1 MRNGAPAGLTTG
13 PTRGHEPMSAAR
25 KLPDAGIARLHA
37 AMSAHVE
44 RGELPGLVALVAVGE
59 AVHVEVVGKKDFG
72 DREPLPRDAVFRI
85 ASLTKPIA
93 AAAAMTFVDDG
104 TFALEDSVEELLPEL
119 AHRRVLRSIDAELDD
134 TVPAERPITI
144 EDLLT
149 CKLGFGIVL
158 APPGTY
164 PIQRAAERLDLG
176 TLGPP
181 WPPHRMS
188 GDEWIRRLASL
199 PWMDQPGAGWRY
211 NTGIQ
216 VLGLLLQRAGGRP
229 LGEVLRA
236 RILEPLGMDET
247 AFTVRPDQVDRL
259 TTAYEPDPVTGQ
271 LHPLDRVA
279 DSYWRTEL
287 PFPTAAGW
295 LVSTID
301 DLWLFVRMLLGRGS
315 ALDGTRV
322 LSAHAVEEM
331 LVDRL
336 TPEQR
341 QANRLFLGDDSS
353 WGYGMAV
360 PIAGRAAGP
369 QPFGWDGGT
378 GTVWRSDARAGVTR
392 ILLTQRAM
400 TSPEP
405 PASFVE
411 FASVVDEIAPGI
423 T

>member
-1 MRNGAPAGLTTG
+1 MTA
-13 PTRGHEPMSAAR
+13 SR
-25 KLPDAGIARLHA
+25 KLPAAGIARLHTA
-37 AMSAHVE
+37 LSAHVD
-44 RGELPGLVALVAVGE
+44 RGELPGLAALVAVGD
-59 AVHVEVVGKKDFG
+59 ATHVEVLGAKDFG
-72 DREPLPRDAVFRI
+72 DREPLPRNAVFRI
-85 ASLTKPIA
+85 ASLTKPIV
-93 AAAAMTFVDDG
+93 AAAAMTFVENG
-104 TFALEDSVEELLPEL
+104 TFALADPVDELLPEL
-119 AHRRVLRSIDAELDD
+119 AHRRVLRSMDAALDD

-149 CKLGFGIVL
+149 CKLGFGTIL

-164 PIQRAAERLDLG
+164 PIQRAAEPLDLG

-181 WPPHRMS
+181 WPPHRMT

-199 PWMDQPGAGWRY
+199 PWMHQPGTAWRY

-236 RILEPLGMDET
+236 RIFEPLRMAET
-247 AFTVRPDQVDRL
+247 GFTVRPDQLDRL
-259 TTAYEPDPVTGQ
+259 TTAYEPDPVGGE
-271 LHPLDRVA
+271 LHLLDGA
-279 DSYWRTEL
+279 DDSFWRTEL

-295 LVSTID
+295 LVSTLD
-301 DLWLFVRMLLGRGS
+301 DFWSFVRMMIGRGR
-315 ALDGTRV
+315 APDGTQV
-322 LSAHAVEEM
+322 LSARSVEQM

-341 QANRLFLGDDSS
+341 LANRIFLGVDCS

-360 PIAGRAAGP
+360 PIAGREAGP
-369 QPFGWDGGT
+369 HPFGWDGGT
-378 GTVWRSDARAGVTR
+378 GTFWRSDARTGVTR
-392 ILLTQRAM
+392 ILFTQRAM

-405 PASFVE
+405 PALFRE
-411 FASVVDEIAPGI
+411 FASLADGIASEV

>member
-1 MRNGAPAGLTTG
+1 
-13 PTRGHEPMSAAR
+13 MSLAR
-25 KLPDAGIARLHA
+25 KLPQAPVARLHS

-44 RGELPGLVALVAVGE
+44 GGELPGLVALVAVGE
-59 AVHVEVVGKKDFG
+59 AVHVEVVGRKDFG

-93 AAAAMTFVDDG
+93 AAAAMTFVEDG
-104 TFALEDSVEELLPEL
+104 TFRLEDPVDELLPEL
-119 AHRRVLRSIDAELDD
+119 AGRRVLRSIDAPLDD
-134 TVPAERPITI
+134 TVPAERPIVI

-149 CKLGFGIVL
+149 CKLGFGIIMV
-158 APPGTY
+158 PPGTY
-164 PIQRAAERLDLG
+164 PIQRAAEPLDLG

-199 PWMDQPGAGWRY
+199 PWMDQPGTAWRY
-211 NTGIQ
+211 NTSIQ

-229 LGEVLRA
+229 LGEVLRT
-236 RILEPLGMDET
+236 RLFEPLGMADT
-247 AFTVRPDQVDRL
+247 GFTVRPDQLARL
-259 TTAYEPDPVTGQ
+259 TTAYAPDPRTGEPT
-271 LHPLDRVA
+271 LLDGVA
-279 DSYWRTEL
+279 DSHWRAEL

-295 LVSTID
+295 LLSTID
-301 DLWLFVRMLLGRGS
+301 DFWSFVRMMLGRGR
-315 ALDGTRV
+315 AVDGTRV
-322 LSAHAVEEM
+322 LSAESVERM

-341 QANRLFLGDDSS
+341 QASRIFLGDDTS

-360 PIAGRAAGP
+360 PIAGRVEGP
-369 QPFGWDGGT
+369 HPFGWDGGT
-378 GTVWRSDARAGVTR
+378 GTVWRSDARSGVTR
-392 ILLTQRAM
+392 ILFTQRAM

-405 PASFVE
+405 PAIFTE
-411 FASVVDEIAPGI
+411 FASLADEIARQA

>member
-1 MRNGAPAGLTTG
+1 MT
-13 PTRGHEPMSAAR
+13 SAR
-25 KLPDAGIARLHA
+25 KLPDAPLARLRA

-44 RGELPGLVALVAVGE
+44 RRELPGLVTLVAVGD
-59 AVHVEVVGKKDFG
+59 AAHVEVLGGKDF
-72 DREPLPRDAVFRI
+72 DDPEPLPRNAVFRI
-85 ASLTKPIA
+85 ASLTKPIV
-93 AAAAMTFVDDG
+93 AAAAMTFVEDG
-104 TFALEDSVEELLPEL
+104 TFRLEDPVDELLPEL
-119 AHRRVLRSIDAELDD
+119 ARPRVLRSIDAPLDD
-134 TVPAERPITI
+134 TVPAQRPITI

-164 PIQRAAERLDLG
+164 PIQRAAEPLDLG

-199 PWMDQPGAGWRY
+199 PWMAQPGSAWLY

-236 RILEPLGMDET
+236 RILEPLGMADT
-247 AFTVRPDQVDRL
+247 GFTVRPDQVSRL
-259 TTAYEPDPVTGQ
+259 TTAYQPDPGTGE
-271 LHPLDRVA
+271 LHLLDGVA
-279 DSYWRTEL
+279 NSYWRTEL
-287 PFPTAAGW
+287 PFPTASGW

-301 DLWLFVRMLLGRGS
+301 DFWSFVRMMLGRGR
-315 ALDGTRV
+315 APGGTRV
-322 LSAHAVEEM
+322 LSASSVERM
-331 LVDRL
+331 LADRL

-341 QANRLFLGDDSS
+341 RASKVFLGEDTS

-360 PIAGRAAGP
+360 PIAGRAEGP
-369 QPFGWDGGT
+369 HPFGWDGGT
-378 GTVWRSDARAGVTR
+378 GTVWRSDVRTGVTR

-405 PASFVE
+405 PPIFTELAGL
-411 FASVVDEIAPGI
+411 VDAVAREV